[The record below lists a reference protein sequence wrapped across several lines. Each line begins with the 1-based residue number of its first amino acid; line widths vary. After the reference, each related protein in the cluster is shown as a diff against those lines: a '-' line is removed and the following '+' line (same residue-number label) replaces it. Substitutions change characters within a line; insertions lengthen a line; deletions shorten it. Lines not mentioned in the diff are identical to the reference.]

1 MKIPIQILLSVGDSL
16 GQPPILDM
24 FKDESVTIKKIVKD
38 LNDPKK
44 LFTSLSRSFSIP
56 ASKKNNIIFKHY
68 YNIDIINGLDSR
80 ELMPC
85 KILLNNVTQEVG
97 NLSIEGVKMS
107 NGKAMSYNVR
117 FIGKLSELS
126 RKIGQDK
133 ISALDFSSNNI
144 ASFSPASKFS
154 SNTVNDLVF
163 PLASRSS
170 RMLYNSVTKDINTE
184 GAKNISYVDSTAL
197 TGNKYGIIEQDL
209 VGALKVGSIL
219 DKIASTYDI
228 SFSGVFDETYVR
240 DLYLWLHKTD
250 KERAGE
256 KNSAEANNI
265 NFSSGDDQSG
275 FTAITVL
282 LSGTNIQ
289 YFANTYPKKNASIK
303 FTASWTGDATVFMRF
318 NGSVAQQVD
327 VSGST
332 SGFLNLSS
340 TSGNVTFSAESST
353 SVTVNLTITI
363 TEEDIYNFTQV
374 TNLYS
379 ASISVGGAGYY
390 EVATN
395 LPTMKILEFLGSLF
409 KMFNIVAEVDDALD
423 IKTTH
428 FDHFMSNGVSR
439 DISEYVDTSSYNVN
453 RPNVFSSMR
462 FKFADPKVA
471 MEIGYEK
478 VNGKQYGEL
487 EYDLIGQTGVRLSG
501 SEYTLDIPNQRI
513 PLEPLRDL
521 SDDTTTN
528 IIYTQFADLKGAE
541 QQTKPMFTYI
551 SRAISGHQVAFD
563 SAGSITSTTSYIMAS
578 NVYTP
583 DFLPPNT
590 NDKGLVG
597 LYFGEELN
605 EYNYTDSVVGFSLF
619 SNFYKGLTAMMFDE
633 DKRSVVFKSFLPASL
648 VNKITL
654 SDTLTINNSFYS
666 INSIE
671 TNYLSGQSKLDLT
684 LVGISKLS
692 FFTKKTLSIT
702 NTAGS
707 GSLRIT
713 YLNQSGVLEEATI
726 LSGNSSDIALIGQ
739 VASFSNSDYTSTEL
753 VSGSGIRSIF
763 SSLESRATYYENI
776 KDSLDTLVGLQDIE
790 VIL

>member
-363 TEEDIYNFTQV
+363 TEEDIYNYTQV

>member
-24 FKDESVTIKKIVKD
+24 FKDESITIKKMVKD

-107 NGKAMSYNVR
+107 EGKAMSYKVR

-133 ISALDFSSNNI
+133 ISSLDFSSNNI
-144 ASFSPASKFS
+144 ATFSPSSRFS
-154 SNTVNDLVF
+154 SNTVNELVF
-163 PLASRSS
+163 PLASRSN
-170 RMLYNSVTKDINTE
+170 RMLYNSSTKDINTE

-197 TGNKYGIIEQDL
+197 TGDRYGVIEQDL

-219 DKIASTYDI
+219 DKIASTYSI

-256 KNSAEANNI
+256 KNSALASNI
-265 NFSSGDDQSG
+265 AFSSGDNQSG
-275 FTAITVL
+275 FTATTI
-282 LSGTNIQ
+282 SSTNIQ
-289 YFANTYPKKNASIK
+289 YSANSNPKKNTSIK
-303 FTASWTGDATVFMRF
+303 FTASWTGDATIFMSF
-318 NGSVAQQVD
+318 NGSVVQQLD
-327 VSGST
+327 TSGNT
-332 SGFLNLSS
+332 SGFLYLAS
-340 TSGNVTFSAESST
+340 TSGSVTFSAESST
-353 SVTVNLTITI
+353 SVTVNLTITVI
-363 TEEDIYNFTQV
+363 EEDISNFSEI

-379 ASISVGGAGYY
+379 ASISIGSAGYY
-390 EVATN
+390 EVSTN
-395 LPTMKILEFLGSLF
+395 LPTMKILDFLGSLF

-423 IKTTH
+423 INTTH

-439 DISEYVDTSSYNVN
+439 DVSQYVDTSSYNVN
-453 RPNVFSSMR
+453 RPNIFSSMR

-521 SDDTTTN
+521 DDDTATN

-551 SRAISGHQVAFD
+551 SRAISGHQIAFD
-563 SAGSITSTTSYIMAS
+563 SGGNITSTTSYIMAS

-583 DFLPPNT
+583 DFLPPDT
-590 NDKGLVG
+590 NLKGLLG
-597 LYFGEELN
+597 LYFSEELN
-605 EYNYTDSVVGFSLF
+605 EYNYTNSTVGYGLF
-619 SNFYKGLTAMMFDE
+619 NNFYKGLTAMMFDE

-671 TNYLSGQSKLDLT
+671 TNYLNGESKLDLT
-684 LVGISKLS
+684 LVGMSKLS
-692 FFTKKTLSIT
+692 FFTKKTLRIT
-702 NTAGS
+702 NTSVGYVP
-707 GSLRIT
+707 LRIT
-713 YLNQSGVLEEATI
+713 YLNQSGVLEEA
-726 LSGNSSDIALIGQ
+726 SIARDSFLDVSLVGQ
-739 VASFSNSDYTSTEL
+739 LASFSDLDYTSVE
-753 VSGSGIRSIF
+753 I
-763 SSLESRATYYENI
+763 
-776 KDSLDTLVGLQDIE
+776 
-790 VIL
+790 

>member
-24 FKDESVTIKKIVKD
+24 FKDESISIKKIVKD

-107 NGKAMSYNVR
+107 EGKATSYKVR

-133 ISALDFSSNNI
+133 ISTLDFSSSNI
-144 ASFSPASKFS
+144 ATFVPATEFG
-154 SNTVNDLVF
+154 SNTVTDLVF
-163 PLASRSS
+163 PLASRSN

-184 GAKNISYVDSTAL
+184 GAKNISYVDGTAL

-209 VGALKVGSIL
+209 VGALKVGNIL
-219 DKIASTYDI
+219 DKIASTYSI

-256 KNSAEANNI
+256 KNSALTSNI
-265 NFSSGDDQSG
+265 AFLSGDNAYGYS
-275 FTAITVL
+275 ATVV
-282 LSGTNIQ
+282 SSTNIQ
-289 YFANTYPKKNASIK
+289 YFSGSNPKKHTSVK
-303 FTASWTGDATVFMRF
+303 FTASWTGDATVFMKF
-318 NGSVAQQVD
+318 NGSVVQQLD
-327 VSGST
+327 SSGGT
-332 SGFLNLSS
+332 SGFFFMAS
-340 TSGNVTFSAESST
+340 TSGNITFSAESST
-353 SVTVNLTITI
+353 SVTVNLTITVV
-363 TEEDIYNFTQV
+363 EENISTSVEV

-379 ASISVGGAGYY
+379 ASISVGSAGFY

-423 IKTTH
+423 VKTTH

-513 PLEPLRDL
+513 PLEPLNDL
-521 SDDTTTN
+521 SDDTITN

-551 SRAISGHQVAFD
+551 SRAISGHQIAFD

-590 NDKGLVG
+590 NAKGLVG

-605 EYNYTDSVVGFSLF
+605 EYNYTDSVVGFGLF

-684 LVGISKLS
+684 LVGMSKLS

-726 LSGNSSDIALIGQ
+726 LSGNSSDIALVGQ

-753 VSGSGIRSIF
+753 LSGSGIRSIF

>member
-24 FKDESVTIKKIVKD
+24 FKDESVTIKKMVKD

-107 NGKAMSYNVR
+107 EGKALSYKVR

-133 ISALDFSSNNI
+133 ISSLDFSSNNI
-144 ASFSPASKFS
+144 ATFSPSSRFS

-163 PLASRSS
+163 PLASRSN
-170 RMLYNSVTKDINTE
+170 RMLYNSSTKDINIE

-197 TGNKYGIIEQDL
+197 TGDRYGVIEQDL

-219 DKIASTYDI
+219 DKIASTYSI

-256 KNSAEANNI
+256 KNSALANNI
-265 NFSSGDDQSG
+265 AFSSGDNQSG
-275 FTAITVL
+275 FTATTI
-282 LSGTNIQ
+282 SSNNIQ
-289 YFANTYPKKNASIK
+289 YSANSNPKKNTSIK
-303 FTASWTGDATVFMRF
+303 FTASWTGDATIFMSF
-318 NGSVAQQVD
+318 NGSVVQQLD
-327 VSGST
+327 TSGNT
-332 SGFLNLSS
+332 SGFLYLAS
-340 TSGNVTFSAESST
+340 TSGSVTFSAESST
-353 SVTVNLTITI
+353 SVTVNLTITVI
-363 TEEDIYNFTQV
+363 EEDISNFSEI

-379 ASISVGGAGYY
+379 ASISIGSAGYY
-390 EVATN
+390 EVSTN
-395 LPTMKILEFLGSLF
+395 LPTMKILDFLGSLF

-423 IKTTH
+423 INTTH

-439 DISEYVDTSSYNVN
+439 DVSQYVDTSSYNVN
-453 RPNVFSSMR
+453 RPNIFSSMR

-521 SDDTTTN
+521 DDDTATN

-551 SRAISGHQVAFD
+551 SRAISGHQIAFD
-563 SAGSITSTTSYIMAS
+563 SGGNITSTTSYIMAS

-590 NDKGLVG
+590 NLKGLLG
-597 LYFGEELN
+597 LYFSEELN
-605 EYNYTDSVVGFSLF
+605 EYNYTNSTVGYGLF
-619 SNFYKGLTAMMFDE
+619 NNFYKGLTAMMFDE

-671 TNYLSGQSKLDLT
+671 TNYLNGESKLDLT
-684 LVGISKLS
+684 LVGMSKLS
-692 FFTKKTLSIT
+692 FFTKKTLRIT
-702 NTAGS
+702 NTSVGYVP
-707 GSLRIT
+707 LRIT
-713 YLNQSGVLEEATI
+713 YLNQSGVLEEA
-726 LSGNSSDIALIGQ
+726 SIARDSFLDVSLVGQ
-739 VASFSNSDYTSTEL
+739 LASFSDLDYTSVE
-753 VSGSGIRSIF
+753 I
-763 SSLESRATYYENI
+763 
-776 KDSLDTLVGLQDIE
+776 
-790 VIL
+790 

>member
-24 FKDESVTIKKIVKD
+24 FKDESITIKKMVKD

-107 NGKAMSYNVR
+107 EGKALSYKVR

-133 ISALDFSSNNI
+133 ISSLDFSSNNI
-144 ASFSPASKFS
+144 ATFSPSSRFS

-163 PLASRSS
+163 PLASRSN
-170 RMLYNSVTKDINTE
+170 RMLYNSSTKDINIE

-197 TGNKYGIIEQDL
+197 TGDRYGVIEQDL

-219 DKIASTYDI
+219 DKIASTYSI

-256 KNSAEANNI
+256 KNSALANNI
-265 NFSSGDDQSG
+265 AFSSGDNQSG
-275 FTAITVL
+275 FTATTI
-282 LSGTNIQ
+282 SSNNIQ
-289 YFANTYPKKNASIK
+289 YSANSNPKKNTSIK
-303 FTASWTGDATVFMRF
+303 FTASWTGDATIFMSF
-318 NGSVAQQVD
+318 NGSVVQQLD
-327 VSGST
+327 TSGNT
-332 SGFLNLSS
+332 SGFLYLSS
-340 TSGNVTFSAESST
+340 TSGSVTFSAESST
-353 SVTVNLTITI
+353 SVTVNLTITVI
-363 TEEDIYNFTQV
+363 EEDISNFSEI

-379 ASISVGGAGYY
+379 ASISIGSAGYY
-390 EVATN
+390 EVSTN
-395 LPTMKILEFLGSLF
+395 LPTMKILDFLGSLF

-423 IKTTH
+423 INTTH

-439 DISEYVDTSSYNVN
+439 DVSQYVDTSSYNVN
-453 RPNVFSSMR
+453 RPNIFSSMR

-521 SDDTTTN
+521 DDDTATN

-551 SRAISGHQVAFD
+551 SRAISGHQIAFD
-563 SAGSITSTTSYIMAS
+563 SGGNITSTTSYIMAS

-590 NDKGLVG
+590 NLKGLLG
-597 LYFGEELN
+597 LYFSEELN
-605 EYNYTDSVVGFSLF
+605 EYNYTNSTVGYGLF
-619 SNFYKGLTAMMFDE
+619 NNFYKGLTAMMFDE

-671 TNYLSGQSKLDLT
+671 TNYLNGESKLDLT
-684 LVGISKLS
+684 LVGMSKLS
-692 FFTKKTLSIT
+692 FFTKKTLRIT
-702 NTAGS
+702 NTSVGYVP
-707 GSLRIT
+707 LRIT
-713 YLNQSGVLEEATI
+713 YLNQSGVLEEA
-726 LSGNSSDIALIGQ
+726 SIARDSFLDVSLVGQ
-739 VASFSNSDYTSTEL
+739 LASFSDLDYTSVE
-753 VSGSGIRSIF
+753 I
-763 SSLESRATYYENI
+763 
-776 KDSLDTLVGLQDIE
+776 
-790 VIL
+790 

>member
-24 FKDESVTIKKIVKD
+24 FKDESVTIKKMVKD

-363 TEEDIYNFTQV
+363 TEEDIYNYTQV

-551 SRAISGHQVAFD
+551 SRNISGHVVAFD
-563 SAGSITSTTSYIMAS
+563 NGGSVSSIANYIMAS
-578 NVYTP
+578 NVFTP
-583 DFLPPNT
+583 DFLPPN
-590 NDKGLVG
+590 NNLKGLIG
-597 LYFGEELN
+597 LYFSEEIN
-605 EYNYTDSVVGFSLF
+605 EYNYTNSVVGFGLF

-684 LVGISKLS
+684 LVGMSKLS

>member
-1 MKIPIQILLSVGDSL
+1 
-16 GQPPILDM
+16 
-24 FKDESVTIKKIVKD
+24 
-38 LNDPKK
+38 
-44 LFTSLSRSFSIP
+44 
-56 ASKKNNIIFKHY
+56 
-68 YNIDIINGLDSR
+68 
-80 ELMPC
+80 
-85 KILLNNVTQEVG
+85 
-97 NLSIEGVKMS
+97 
-107 NGKAMSYNVR
+107 
-117 FIGKLSELS
+117 
-126 RKIGQDK
+126 
-133 ISALDFSSNNI
+133 
-144 ASFSPASKFS
+144 
-154 SNTVNDLVF
+154 
-163 PLASRSS
+163 
-170 RMLYNSVTKDINTE
+170 
-184 GAKNISYVDSTAL
+184 
-197 TGNKYGIIEQDL
+197 
-209 VGALKVGSIL
+209 
-219 DKIASTYDI
+219 
-228 SFSGVFDETYVR
+228 
-240 DLYLWLHKTD
+240 
-250 KERAGE
+250 
-256 KNSAEANNI
+256 
-265 NFSSGDDQSG
+265 
-275 FTAITVL
+275 
-282 LSGTNIQ
+282 
-289 YFANTYPKKNASIK
+289 
-303 FTASWTGDATVFMRF
+303 
-318 NGSVAQQVD
+318 
-327 VSGST
+327 
-332 SGFLNLSS
+332 
-340 TSGNVTFSAESST
+340 
-353 SVTVNLTITI
+353 
-363 TEEDIYNFTQV
+363 
-374 TNLYS
+374 
-379 ASISVGGAGYY
+379 
-390 EVATN
+390 
-395 LPTMKILEFLGSLF
+395 
-409 KMFNIVAEVDDALD
+409 
-423 IKTTH
+423 
-428 FDHFMSNGVSR
+428 
-439 DISEYVDTSSYNVN
+439 
-453 RPNVFSSMR
+453 MR

-513 PLEPLRDL
+513 PLEPLSDL
-521 SDDTTTN
+521 SDDTTTD

-551 SRAISGHQVAFD
+551 SRNISGHAVAFD
-563 SAGSITSTTSYIMAS
+563 SAGTVSSKSNYIMAS

-583 DFLPPNT
+583 DFLPPDT
-590 NDKGLVG
+590 NAKGLVG

-605 EYNYTDSVVGFSLF
+605 EYNYTDSVVGFGLF

-684 LVGISKLS
+684 LVGMSKLS

-726 LSGNSSDIALIGQ
+726 LSGNSSDIALVGQ

>member
-684 LVGISKLS
+684 LVGMSKLS